1 MFIRCI
7 FIVLVLTVEAP
18 YAFAQYVQLDP
29 QSIDTN
35 RCQHLV
41 GLYQQ
46 YDDQHQYQKAY
57 DTSRE
62 YINECAE
69 LSVAWDAFQSIDAFN
84 GARSDDYHR
93 FEEYREWF
101 KNVLYYNT
109 DTLYYCADVVSILTT
124 FSWFNDTRGRDTKGA
139 LAVDSF
145 IVKSGKCPDIVAWMD
160 TLGIPSTWNQAYS
173 EWLDSVND
181 PVKTPF
187 DSTLPTLEDL
197 ELGILRGNTSKVA
210 DYPYLHPDLIG
221 SLVATVNPFT
231 NETSLRFDVK
241 EGVFL
246 KLEIFDVLGKL
257 YYHDAKFFGEAIGEW
272 KLEGWSL
279 PSGTLYARLTT
290 LSGEV
295 KTIKLIKE

>member
-69 LSVAWDAFQSIDAFN
+69 LSVAWGAFQSIDAFN
-84 GARSDDYHR
+84 ATRSDDLHR
-93 FEEYREWF
+93 FEEYREWL
-101 KNVLYYNT
+101 KKVLYYNT
-109 DTLYYCADVVSILTT
+109 DTLYYCADVVSILGT
-124 FSWFNDTRGRDTKGA
+124 FSWFNDERGRDWKGM

-145 IVKSGKCPDIVAWMD
+145 IRKSGKCPDLNAFLD
-160 TLGIPSTWNQAYS
+160 TAFIPGHWHGAHQA
-173 EWLDSVND
+173 WLDSVDD
-181 PVKTPF
+181 PAKSPF
-187 DSTLPTLEDL
+187 DSTLPSLEDL
-197 ELGILRGNTSKVA
+197 GLSILRGNPSKVA
-210 DYPYLHPDLIG
+210 DYPHQHPDLIG

-231 NETSLRFDVK
+231 NETSLRFDIK

-246 KLEIFDVLGKL
+246 KLEIFDPLGKL
-257 YYHDAKFFGEAIGEW
+257 YYHDAKFFSEGIGDW
-272 KLEGWSL
+272 KLVGRDL